1 MDDLASDSPTWLEME
16 SVKSLS
22 IAAQVT
28 GLSKD
33 TLKRRHHDKI
43 VQLSPR
49 REGMTLRNVLK
60 IARGGK

>member
-1 MDDLASDSPTWLEME
+1 ME

-49 REGMTLRNVLK
+49 REGMTLRNILK